1 MATRQCGAGVQI
13 VMMKTSEI
21 GEIMIEITSNCQAM
35 CLDCGRNLDGVKLN
49 PNLKFGTDGNMKFE
63 TFKSVFNRSVLP
75 NIGKIQFDGNF
86 GDSLIHPESMKFV
99 KYIAQEFPGIEF
111 EVNTNGGYHDTD
123 YWYELGKIT
132 STSFS
137 NKDQVKFGIDGI
149 DNETHD
155 KYRRNVK
162 FDKVIENAKAF
173 IEGGGTPVWKFLE
186 FEHNSDQIEQ
196 AKQLAK
202 DLGFHKFS
210 IKKTRW
216 REKAIRKVQG
226 TEKVLQGSSSK
237 KHKAVSYASLPKT
250 QTKLVKKIEKQL
262 NKFKDFINDCEIEC
276 TWLANNSIQIEYDGR
291 VWQCCHLSGKYGSGT
306 GFAMKD
312 YQYYV
317 DKHGT
322 DWNNINNKS
331 LQEIFEHPYWNDLH
345 DSFNN
350 KTTDNNNP
358 RIRRCAEK
366 CGKGIDTVKSENTH
380 LQKDSK

>member
-1 MATRQCGAGVQI
+1 MI
-13 VMMKTSEI
+13 KTSDI
-21 GEIMIEITSNCQAM
+21 DEIMIEITSNCQAM

-49 PNLKFGTDGNMKFE
+49 PNLKFGTEGNMKFE

-75 NIGKIQFDGNF
+75 NIGKIHFDGNF

-123 YWYELGKIT
+123 YWHELGKIT

-173 IEGGGTPVWKFLE
+173 ISGGGTPVWKFLE
-186 FEHNSDQIEQ
+186 FEHNTDQIEQ
-196 AKQLAK
+196 AKRLAK

-216 REKAIRKVQG
+216 REKAIRKITGKEQVITG
-226 TEKVLQGSSSK
+226 AASK
-237 KHKAVSYASLPKT
+237 KHTAVAYKT
-250 QTKLVKKIEKQL
+250 IPGSKKQ
-262 NKFKDFINDCEIEC
+262 
-276 TWLANNSIQIEYDGR
+276 
-291 VWQCCHLSGKYGSGT
+291 
-306 GFAMKD
+306 
-312 YQYYV
+312 
-317 DKHGT
+317 
-322 DWNNINNKS
+322 
-331 LQEIFEHPYWNDLH
+331 
-345 DSFNN
+345 
-350 KTTDNNNP
+350 
-358 RIRRCAEK
+358 
-366 CGKGIDTVKSENTH
+366 
-380 LQKDSK
+380 

>member
-1 MATRQCGAGVQI
+1 MI
-13 VMMKTSEI
+13 KTSDI
-21 GEIMIEITSNCQAM
+21 DEIMIEITSNCQAM

-49 PNLKFGTDGNMKFE
+49 PNLKFGTEGNMKFE
-63 TFKSVFNRSVLP
+63 TFKNVFNRSVLP
-75 NIGKIQFDGNF
+75 NIGKIHFDGNF

-123 YWYELGKIT
+123 YWHELGKIT

-173 IEGGGTPVWKFLE
+173 ISGGGTPVWKFLE
-186 FEHNSDQIEQ
+186 FEHNTDQIEQ
-196 AKQLAK
+196 AKRLAK

-216 REKAIRKVQG
+216 REKAIRKITGKEQVITG
-226 TEKVLQGSSSK
+226 AASK
-237 KHKAVSYASLPKT
+237 KHKAVAYKTIPKSEEAI
-250 QTKLVKKIEKQL
+250 VKKIEKQL
-262 NKFKDFINDCEIEC
+262 KSFKDFTNDCEIVCEWS
-276 TWLANNSIQIEYDGR
+276 TRNRVQIEYDGR
-291 VWQCCHLSGKYGSGT
+291 VWQCCHLSGRYGSGT

-366 CGKGIDTVKSENTH
+366 CGKGVDTVKSENTD
-380 LQKDSK
+380 LRKELV